1 MKMSANETAIEAIKI
16 QLEDLDS
23 DIEIKSA
30 EIKELKTVRRK
41 LASTVR
47 ALEKL

>member
-1 MKMSANETAIEAIKI
+1 MSANEKAIEAIKVE
-16 QLEDLDS
+16 LENIDS

-30 EIKELKTVRRK
+30 EIKELKAVRRK
-41 LASTVR
+41 LASTIG

>member
-1 MKMSANETAIEAIKI
+1 MSANEKAIEAIKV
-16 QLEDLDS
+16 QLENIDNG
-23 DIEIKSA
+23 IEIKSA

-41 LASTVR
+41 LASTIG